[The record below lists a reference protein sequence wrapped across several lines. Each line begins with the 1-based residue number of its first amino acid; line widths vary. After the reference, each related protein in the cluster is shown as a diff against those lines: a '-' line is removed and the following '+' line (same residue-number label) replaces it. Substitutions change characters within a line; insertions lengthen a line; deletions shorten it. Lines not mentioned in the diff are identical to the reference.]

1 MVLQLLVVDLSMSR
15 NERQTVAS
23 ERPFGV
29 QACELGLSLQGW
41 KFDSQSSVSRGD

>member
-1 MVLQLLVVDLSMSR
+1 LEVRMVLQSLVVDLSTSR

-29 QACELGLSLQGW
+29 PSM
-41 KFDSQSSVSRGD
+41 